1 MSEGTKGQNQPPKK
15 EDSKKEDPKKT
26 IEVLKEDPAENPI
39 LELKKM
45 FSQFLIS
52 SNETQANNRI
62 EINELKN
69 AIKAINRSSPQSLMG
84 DEGMETPL
92 PVRTRGSRRSSMFFG
107 IPQHPST
114 PQLSDALPMD
124 TPFRSNIQVLQ
135 ADIVY
140 DKELKVSS
148 LEGLQYLARQLQ
160 LLSSKYPGREIKM
173 AHMVSYNLR
182 PHVVA
187 SWNSHRYRESLIT
200 GLETNEIMVEDW
212 LSLSNSEVQA
222 ILVEAARPRTKEL
235 YSKELILFLGKG
247 IPQTPSISTD
257 NFSSTFYAPLMKS
270 LTDLHHLHDLM
281 SEETSNHSTNKSKI
295 PVQGYGTR
303 DSPGQIALW
312 LISLGTQKESILQW
326 LSKDELIKHKTIE
339 SSVKF
344 IRARLMEGRAQS
356 EARQDFD
363 AKLTPIRYEDLRY
376 TQGESHTRHQIS
388 TPTRPSFITPRKN
401 DQRHQST
408 FSSIELSTQQT
419 PVTHDNDDDINE
431 DTDNGIA
438 PTNTT
443 QDHEFS
449 AETPTLTT
457 DDDFLLAIST
467 DQHRSRAAVSATFR
481 GFCSEAFV
489 YGKCSR
495 QNSGCTFDH
504 SAAGQERCIQ
514 SFTLLAKRELQQ
526 HGQLE
531 PWSSPKQEPTSNLK
545 TSNSPGFKTTS
556 SANFH
561 GASKP
566 TFSSNSTRP
575 YQK

>member
-1 MSEGTKGQNQPPKK
+1 MSEGKGIQTQDLKK
-15 EDSKKEDPKKT
+15 EEAKKK
-26 IEVLKEDPAENPI
+26 IEGLKEDQTENAI
-39 LELKKM
+39 LELKEM

-52 SNETQANNRI
+52 SNQTQASNRTD
-62 EINELKN
+62 INELKE
-69 AIKAINRSSPQSLMG
+69 AIKAINRSSTQSPMG
-84 DEGMETPL
+84 SESMETPY
-92 PVRTRGSRRSSMFFG
+92 PVRSRGSRRSSMFFG
-107 IPQHPST
+107 ISQLPST
-114 PQLSDALPMD
+114 PQLMDTLLAD
-124 TPFRSNIQVLQ
+124 TPFKSNIQVLQ

-200 GLETNEIMVEDW
+200 GLESNEIMVEDW

-247 IPQTPSISTD
+247 IPQAPSITTE

-281 SEETSNHSTNKSKI
+281 SEETSNHSMNKSKI
-295 PVQGYGTR
+295 PIQAYGTR

-312 LISLGTQKESILQW
+312 LISLGTQKDSILQW
-326 LSKDELIKHKTIE
+326 LSKDELVKHKTLE

-356 EARQDFD
+356 ESRQDFD

-376 TQGESHTRHQIS
+376 TQGESHTRQQIS
-388 TPTRPSFITPRKN
+388 APNRPQFTTPRRH
-401 DQRHQST
+401 DQRLQSN
-408 FSSIELSTQQT
+408 FASIELSTQQMSS
-419 PVTHDNDDDINE
+419 THDNENDE
-431 DTDNGIA
+431 DTEDENA
-438 PTNTT
+438 PTY
-443 QDHEFS
+443 S
-449 AETPTLTT
+449 AEDLDLSNDANAEISTE
-457 DDDFLLAIST
+457 DSLLAIST
-467 DQHRSRAAVSATFR
+467 DQHRSRSAVSATFR

-489 YGKCSR
+489 YGRCTR
-495 QNSGCTFDH
+495 QSSGCTFDH
-504 SAAGQERCIQ
+504 STAGQERCIQ

-531 PWSSPKQEPTSNLK
+531 PWSSPKQEPSSNLK
-545 TSNSPGFKTTS
+545 TNNSQSFKTTS
-556 SANFH
+556 STNFR
-561 GASKP
+561 GVIKP
-566 TFSSNSTRP
+566 TYPSTSTRP
-575 YQK
+575 NQK

>member
-1 MSEGTKGQNQPPKK
+1 MSEGTKGPLQSTKK
-15 EDSKKEDPKKT
+15 EDSKKT
-26 IEVLKEDPAENPI
+26 TEVLKEDPTEDPI

-52 SNETQANNRI
+52 SSETQASNRTD
-62 EINELKN
+62 INELKEV
-69 AIKAINRSSPQSLMG
+69 IKAINRSSPQSPMG
-84 DEGMETPL
+84 DESIETPL
-92 PVRTRGSRRSSMFFG
+92 PVRSRGSRRSSMFFG
-107 IPQHPST
+107 ISRPPST
-114 PQLSDALPMD
+114 PQPTDTLLID
-124 TPFRSNIQVLQ
+124 TPFKSNIQVLQ

-173 AHMVSYNLR
+173 AHMVAYNLR

-200 GLETNEIMVEDW
+200 GVESNEVMVEDW
-212 LSLSNSEVQA
+212 LSLSNLEVQA

-247 IPQTPSISTD
+247 IPQAPSITTE

-270 LTDLHHLHDLM
+270 LTDLHHLNDLM
-281 SEETSNHSTNKSKI
+281 SEETSNYSTNKSKI

-312 LISLGTQKESILQW
+312 LISLGTQKDSILQW
-326 LSKDELIKHKTIE
+326 LSKDELVKHKTVE

-356 EARQDFD
+356 ESRQDFD

-376 TQGESHTRHQIS
+376 TQGESHTRQQIS
-388 TPTRPSFITPRKN
+388 APTRPQFTTPRRH
-401 DQRHQST
+401 DQRQQSN
-408 FSSIELSTQQT
+408 FSSIELSAQQMSST
-419 PVTHDNDDDINE
+419 NDNENDE
-431 DTDNGIA
+431 DTEDENVSTYA
-438 PTNTT
+438 AEDLDLSNDTN
-443 QDHEFS
+443 
-449 AETPTLTT
+449 AEAST
-457 DDDFLLAIST
+457 DDSLLAIST
-467 DQHRSRAAVSATFR
+467 DQHRSRSAVSATFR

-489 YGKCSR
+489 YGKCAR

-531 PWSSPKQEPTSNLK
+531 PWSSLKQEPSSNLK
-545 TSNSPGFKTTS
+545 SNNYNSFKTTS
-556 SANFH
+556 STNFR
-561 GASKP
+561 GATKP
-566 TFSSNSTRP
+566 TSPSTSTRP

>member
-1 MSEGTKGQNQPPKK
+1 MSEGTKGQIQPPKK
-15 EDSKKEDPKKT
+15 EDPKKDDPKKT
-26 IEVLKEDPAENPI
+26 IEVSKEDPTI

-45 FSQFLIS
+45 FTQFLIS
-52 SNETQANNRI
+52 SSETQANNRAD
-62 EINELKN
+62 INELKD
-69 AIKAINRSSPQSLMG
+69 AIKAINRSSPQSPMG
-84 DEGMETPL
+84 DDSLETPI
-92 PVRTRGSRRSSMFFG
+92 PIRSRGSRRSSMFFG
-107 IPQHPST
+107 VSQPPST
-114 PQLSDALPMD
+114 PQISDTLLID

-200 GLETNEIMVEDW
+200 GLESNEVMVEDW

-326 LSKDELIKHKTIE
+326 LSKDELTKHKTIE

-388 TPTRPSFITPRKN
+388 TPSLPPFTAPRKN
-401 DQRHQST
+401 DQRQQST
-408 FSSIELSTQQT
+408 FSSLELSTQHT
-419 PVTHDNDDDINE
+419 SITNDDTNTDE
-431 DTDNGIA
+431 DTENGLA

-443 QDHEFS
+443 EDQESFDDS
-449 AETPTLTT
+449 NRVTT
-457 DDDFLLAIST
+457 DDDFLTAIST

-489 YGKCSR
+489 YGKCTR
-495 QNSGCTFDH
+495 HNSGCTFDH

-531 PWSSPKQEPTSNLK
+531 PWSSQKQEPTSNLK
-545 TSNSPGFKTTS
+545 TSHLHGFRTTS
-556 SANFH
+556 STYPH
-561 GASKP
+561 GATKP
-566 TFSSNSTRP
+566 TFLSSSTRP